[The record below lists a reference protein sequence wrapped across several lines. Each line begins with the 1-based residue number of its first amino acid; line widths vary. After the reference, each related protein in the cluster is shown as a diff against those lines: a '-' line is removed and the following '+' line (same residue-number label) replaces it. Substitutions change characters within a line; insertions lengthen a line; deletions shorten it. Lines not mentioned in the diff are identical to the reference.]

1 MRLSRALF
9 LKDHD
14 MATVTLQVDGMTCQG
29 CVASVTRVLMD
40 IPGVA
45 NADVVLQKKAAT
57 VNFDST
63 KTNRNELKQA
73 IEDAGYDILES

>member
-1 MRLSRALF
+1 
-9 LKDHD
+9 

-29 CVASVTRVLMD
+29 CVTSVTRVLMA

-73 IEDAGYDILES
+73 IEDAGYNVVES

>member
-1 MRLSRALF
+1 
-9 LKDHD
+9 

-29 CVASVTRVLMD
+29 CVASVTRLLMA

-73 IEDAGYDILES
+73 IEDAGYDVVES

>member
-9 LKDHD
+9 LKDHN
-14 MATVTLQVDGMTCQG
+14 MATLTLQVDGMTCQG

-73 IEDAGYDILES
+73 IEDAGYDVVES

>member
-1 MRLSRALF
+1 
-9 LKDHD
+9 
-14 MATVTLQVDGMTCQG
+14 MATLTLQVDGMTCQG

-73 IEDAGYDILES
+73 IEDAGYDVVES

>member
-9 LKDHD
+9 LKDHN
-14 MATVTLQVDGMTCQG
+14 MATLTLQVDGMTCQG

-73 IEDAGYDILES
+73 IEDAGYNVVES

>member
-1 MRLSRALF
+1 ME
-9 LKDHD
+9 
-14 MATVTLQVDGMTCQG
+14 TVTLQVDGMTCQG
-29 CVASVTRVLMD
+29 CVASVTRVLLD

-73 IEDAGYDILES
+73 IENAGYDVV

>member
-1 MRLSRALF
+1 
-9 LKDHD
+9 
-14 MATVTLQVDGMTCQG
+14 MATLTLQVDGMTCQG
-29 CVASVTRVLMD
+29 CVTSVTRVLMD

-73 IEDAGYDILES
+73 IEDAGYDVVES

>member
-1 MRLSRALF
+1 
-9 LKDHD
+9 
-14 MATVTLQVDGMTCQG
+14 MTCQG
-29 CVASVTRVLMD
+29 CVASVTRLLMA

-73 IEDAGYDILES
+73 IEDAGYDVVES

>member
-73 IEDAGYDILES
+73 IEDAGYNVVES

>member
-14 MATVTLQVDGMTCQG
+14 MATVTLQFDGMTCQG
-29 CVASVTRVLMD
+29 CVASVTWVLMD

-73 IEDAGYDILES
+73 IEDAGYDVVES

>member
-73 IEDAGYDILES
+73 IEDAGYDVVES

>member
-9 LKDHD
+9 LKDHN
-14 MATVTLQVDGMTCQG
+14 MATLTLQVDGMTCQG
-29 CVASVTRVLMD
+29 CVASVTRVLMA

-73 IEDAGYDILES
+73 IEDAGYDVVES

>member
-1 MRLSRALF
+1 
-9 LKDHD
+9 

-29 CVASVTRVLMD
+29 CVTSVTRVLMA